1 MKQIYIQPQTMAEQA
16 QCEMLHAA
24 SMFNQDITDQSI
36 RLTDDDYD
44 GVFTVKEYAFGDDLD
59 E

>member
-1 MKQIYIQPQTMAEQA
+1 MAEQA
-16 QCEMLHAA
+16 KCEMQLAA
-24 SMFNQDITDQSI
+24 SMFNKDTTDQSI